1 MEQVMI
7 AVTASFLC
15 SALLGLRLTF
25 PAFAPLMLLATI
37 AAFALQGA
45 LAGVL
50 VLVATQTG
58 YFFGIVLRAFMP
70 SRESRPALRRVAIR

>member
-1 MEQVMI
+1 MI

-25 PAFAPLMLLATI
+25 PAFALVMLLATI

-45 LAGVL
+45 LAGCL

-58 YFFGIVLRAFMP
+58 YMVGVLMRTFFPA
-70 SRESRPALRRVAIR
+70 RESRPALRRAALR